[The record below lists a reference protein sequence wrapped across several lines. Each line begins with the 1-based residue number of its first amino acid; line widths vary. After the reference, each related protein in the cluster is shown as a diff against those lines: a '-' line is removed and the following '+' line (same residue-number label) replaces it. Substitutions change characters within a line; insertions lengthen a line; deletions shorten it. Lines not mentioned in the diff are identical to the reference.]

1 MDEDFLKEWEAL
13 QAEQANSQLGVGAII
28 AYAIVM
34 LLIIA
39 SQWKVYTKAGK
50 PGWAVLIPIYNIIVL
65 LEIVRKP
72 IWWIVLLLIPI
83 VNFVILIIINVN
95 LAKVFGKGTGFALG
109 LIFLPFIFI
118 PILGFG
124 NAQYQQEEE
133 IIAVA

>member
-13 QAEQANSQLGVGAII
+13 QAEQANSQIGTGAII
-28 AYAIVM
+28 AYVILIL
-34 LLIIA
+34 LLIV

-50 PGWAVLIPIYNIIVL
+50 PGWAVLVPIYNIIVL

-72 IWWIVLLLIPI
+72 IWWIALLLIPI

-124 NAQYQQEEE
+124 SAQYQQEE
-133 IIAVA
+133 IAA